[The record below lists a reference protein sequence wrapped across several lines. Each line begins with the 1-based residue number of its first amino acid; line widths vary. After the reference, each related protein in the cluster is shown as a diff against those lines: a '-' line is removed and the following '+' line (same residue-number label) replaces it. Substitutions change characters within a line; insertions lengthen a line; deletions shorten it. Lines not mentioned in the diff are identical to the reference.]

1 VASTSATSLT
11 ERSSLPLEVVSA
23 SGKHLSSLK
32 SERVETLSS
41 AAEARD
47 RGEMRLVLVLFALL
61 ALGNVDTQVMA
72 PLLPAIARGLGTSE
86 SWIGRTVS
94 GYAIAAAIA
103 ALVAGPLSD
112 RLGRRRFL
120 AGSALLLGA
129 ASALSAVAPSFPGFA
144 LARVATGA
152 GAGVISALSVA
163 AIADIVPYERRG
175 RSMGF
180 VATAYTA
187 APVLGV
193 PIAAFV
199 ADSVGWR
206 ANYMAFAA
214 AGILLG
220 LAVEIWFRESPP
232 VSGAVPRRY
241 LSFFSTRATA
251 LGVISAFF
259 ITGGVTGFL
268 LFLGAYLQ
276 KEVGLTLG
284 QVGMVFLWSG
294 VASLAGAFGA
304 GTLSDRVGKR
314 KVALASCLGLSLF
327 LLAVP
332 RVEGLALYGVLGL
345 VGIAVAARLAPLQSI
360 VTELVPAESRG
371 AYVALRNTV
380 SQSGNAAAA
389 IGSAAL
395 YPSGFENVC
404 AMAAVFSLIA
414 FVLLLGIEE
423 PR

>member
-1 VASTSATSLT
+1 MS
-11 ERSSLPLEVVSA
+11 P
-23 SGKHLSSLK
+23 LK
-32 SERVETLSS
+32 SDRVQTLS
-41 AAEARD
+41 APPAVRD
-47 RGEMRLVLVLFALL
+47 QDESRLVLALFALL
-61 ALGNVDTQVMA
+61 ALGNVDSQVMA
-72 PLLPAIARGLGTSE
+72 PLLPEIARGLGTNE
-86 SWIGRTVS
+86 IWVGRTVS

-120 AGSALLLGA
+120 AGSAALLGA
-129 ASALSAVAPSFPGFA
+129 GSALSALTTSFGGFA

-163 AIADIVPYERRG
+163 AIADVVPYERRG
-175 RSMGF
+175 RSMGW

-199 ADSVGWR
+199 AESLGWR
-206 ANYMAFAA
+206 ANYVAFAA
-214 AGILLG
+214 AGLLLG
-220 LAVEIWFRESPP
+220 LAVEAWFREGPRSFAST
-232 VSGAVPRRY
+232 SGGLRRY
-241 LSFFSTRATA
+241 LAFFESRARA
-251 LGVISAFF
+251 LGALSAFF

-276 KEVGLTLG
+276 KELGFSLG

-294 VASLAGAFGA
+294 VASLVGAFGA
-304 GTLSDRVGKR
+304 GSLSDRIGKR
-314 KVALASCLGLSLF
+314 KVALAGCLALSVVV
-327 LLAVP
+327 LAVP
-332 RVEGLALYGVLGL
+332 RVEGLALYAVLGL
-345 VGIAVAARLAPLQSI
+345 AGVAIAARLAPLQSI

-389 IGSAAL
+389 IGAAAL

-404 AMAAVFSLIA
+404 AMAASFSLIA

>member
-1 VASTSATSLT
+1 MFATSS
-11 ERSSLPLEVVSA
+11 RASCCSRLEVVSA
-23 SGKHLSSLK
+23 SGGVSSLK
-32 SERVETLSS
+32 SDRVETLSG
-41 AAEARD
+41 APAVREKD
-47 RGEMRLVLVLFALL
+47 ELRLVLVLFAVL
-61 ALGNVDTQVMA
+61 ALGNVDSQVLA
-72 PLLPAIARGLGTSE
+72 PLLPEIARGLGTNEASV
-86 SWIGRTVS
+86 GRTVS

-103 ALVAGPLSD
+103 ALIAGPLSD

-120 AGSALLLGA
+120 AGSAALLGA
-129 ASALSAVAPSFPGFA
+129 GSALSAATTSFSGFA
-144 LARVATGA
+144 LARIAAGA

-163 AIADIVPYERRG
+163 AIADVVPYERRG
-175 RSMGF
+175 RSMGW

-193 PIAAFV
+193 PIAAFL
-199 ADSVGWR
+199 AESLGWR
-206 ANYMAFAA
+206 ANYVAFAA
-214 AGILLG
+214 AGFFLG
-220 LAVEIWFRESPP
+220 LALEAWLRESPKSP
-232 VSGAVPRRY
+232 AASTAGPRRY
-241 LSFFSTRATA
+241 LGFFLTRATA
-251 LGVISAFF
+251 LGALSAFF

-276 KEVGLTLG
+276 KEIGLSLG

-294 VASLAGAFGA
+294 VASLVGAFGA
-304 GTLSDRVGKR
+304 GSLSDRIGKR
-314 KVALASCLGLSLF
+314 KVALAGCLALAVF
-327 LLAVP
+327 VLLVP
-332 RVEGLALYGVLGL
+332 RVEGLALYAVLGL
-345 VGIAVAARLAPLQSI
+345 SGVAIAARLAPLQSI

-389 IGSAAL
+389 IGAAAL

-404 AMAAVFSLIA
+404 AMAATFSLMA